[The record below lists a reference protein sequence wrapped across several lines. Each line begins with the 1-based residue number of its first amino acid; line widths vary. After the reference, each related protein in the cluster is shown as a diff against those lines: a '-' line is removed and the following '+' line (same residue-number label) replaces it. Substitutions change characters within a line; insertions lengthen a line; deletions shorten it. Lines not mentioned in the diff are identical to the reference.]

1 MVEHKSPVE
10 QKIDQSA
17 LWVPVFINISMQK
30 HRCIVAKYINATNT
44 LLFVVDDCWNT
55 RAVLMQ
61 SRVEKVT
68 SFISGICWNQEM
80 PWMQIS
86 SVKTTHSQVC
96 VWLILMT
103 FCVMNVCRSS
113 CSFAVPTR
121 VLFFLITVFCV
132 NSTLFTGFYIWK
144 RNTAHLLMPRWRS
157 WYILAST
164 LCSFNLIGT
173 AAITQIA
180 DYLCFVSLWA
190 YYICDTS
197 TIRVRFEYDSSTIRL
212 QHATICVRFEYDSSA
227 IQHPTRSYVLS
238 SNNEHVNSFALL

>member
-121 VLFFLITVFCV
+121 VLFFFDHSFLCEFHFVY
-132 NSTLFTGFYIWK
+132 G
-144 RNTAHLLMPRWRS
+144 LLYLKAKYCTFADAKMTFM
-157 WYILAST
+157 IHFG
-164 LCSFNLIGT
+164 FNLM
-173 AAITQIA
+173 
-180 DYLCFVSLWA
+180 
-190 YYICDTS
+190 
-197 TIRVRFEYDSSTIRL
+197 
-212 QHATICVRFEYDSSA
+212 
-227 IQHPTRSYVLS
+227 
-238 SNNEHVNSFALL
+238 

>member
-80 PWMQIS
+80 PWLRIS

-173 AAITQIA
+173 GGNNANCG
-180 DYLCFVSLWA
+180 LFVFCQLMGLLHLRYELDS
-190 YYICDTS
+190 S
-197 TIRVRFEYDSSTIRL
+197 TIRVRFEHDSATTRNDMRTIR
-212 QHATICVRFEYDSSA
+212 VRFERD
-227 IQHPTRSYVLS
+227 TTSYEELCAF
-238 SNNEHVNSFALL
+238 EQ